1 MKLHELSPVPGSNPK
16 AYRKGRGNGSGNGK
30 TGRPRTEG
38 PVGPFRR
45 RCPRG
50 L

>member
-30 TGRPRTEG
+30 TAPATCWKR
-38 PVGPFRR
+38 VS
-45 RCPRG
+45 CPSVSTA
-50 L
+50 

>member
-30 TGRPRTEG
+30 TEG

-45 RCPRG
+45 RCPCG